1 MEQSTDMSGLKG
13 VVFNQYDRTGSFQQW
28 KEELTLVLLANDMWC
43 FIEGSE
49 PSDKKTSEQKRQRA
63 FAIIALNLSRS
74 CRDCLR
80 TMETTDPKEAW
91 DAVMS
96 RFEQSSAATKMA
108 VLDALLNLRCGSSV
122 LDYVSAF
129 NKHVSRLTSMNE
141 QLGKDLK
148 VAIFLRCL
156 PPKYTYLVSTVKV
169 QERLPEVEEVIQ
181 LVFLESQADTADTDG
196 ETYEVGRVRTY
207 AAERVQ
213 CEHRNHDQSRCWK
226 LHPELAPVCH
236 RCKKRGHFQKYCPSA
251 SGDAIEPIK
260 QMVNCVD
267 RVDLEE

>member
-63 FAIIALNLSRS
+63 FAIIALNLSRL

-96 RFEQSSAATKMA
+96 
-108 VLDALLNLRCGSSV
+108 
-122 LDYVSAF
+122 
-129 NKHVSRLTSMNE
+129 
-141 QLGKDLK
+141 
-148 VAIFLRCL
+148 
-156 PPKYTYLVSTVKV
+156 
-169 QERLPEVEEVIQ
+169 
-181 LVFLESQADTADTDG
+181 
-196 ETYEVGRVRTY
+196 
-207 AAERVQ
+207 
-213 CEHRNHDQSRCWK
+213 
-226 LHPELAPVCH
+226 
-236 RCKKRGHFQKYCPSA
+236 
-251 SGDAIEPIK
+251 
-260 QMVNCVD
+260 
-267 RVDLEE
+267 